1 MQAAIKTAHAER
13 FVSAFADFPA
23 NTVFYQPPTG
33 QWTHLAMT
41 YDGALIKIYA
51 NGVQVG
57 EDTKTGNI
65 TGDNVPFDIGGR
77 SAGLKFTGL
86 IDEVEVFNGAL
97 TSQEIFDIYSAVTLG
112 KCKHGLIQ
120 FSAPTYV
127 VNEGSPSVIIRVK
140 RTDGGV
146 GAVSVHY
153 ATSTVDF
160 ATADST
166 ATTVDGDYVATN
178 GTLTFAPGDTTKQF
192 TVLVNGDTKFENDE
206 TFVAN
211 LTNPT
216 NATIS
221 DDQGVGTITN
231 DDAPPS
237 FSIDDVIHNEGNT
250 GTTSYTFTVTKTGS
264 TALSASV
271 DYETMDGTAVAPG
284 DYTAIPITTLT
295 FAPGDTKKQ
304 VTVLVN
310 GDTTVEAD
318 ETFTVKLTTPTDATI
333 TDDEGLGTI
342 VNDDTAVSVTISAPS
357 TVLEDGTQNLTYT
370 FTRSPETSGNL
381 TVNFSVGGTAMFGSD
396 YTQTGA
402 ATFGTNSGTVTIP
415 DGQTTATV
423 TIDPTA
429 DNVAEPDET
438 VILTVTSGG
447 YNVGSPSAATGTIQ
461 NDDATV
467 TVSVSPAAVD
477 EDGATNLVYTFT
489 RDPLLTGP
497 LTIEFS
503 VSGTATF
510 NTDYTVTGADSFTS
524 TSGTVTF
531 ADGSNTA
538 TVTIDPTA
546 DNTYELNETVILT
559 VGSGTGY
566 SAGAPGAATGTI
578 TNDDTAPTLTIGD
591 RIAFEGNTGTTNFVF
606 TVTKSGST
614 EVPVTVN
621 FATADGT
628 SNPATGGASCGPG
641 TDYVSQ
647 SGMLTFPATG
657 AGSTSQTITIGVC
670 ADTTFEPNETFFVE
684 LSGETNATLA
694 DGEGRGTIQNDD
706 TPPPLSPVNTTDDVN
721 DGICNAAHCS
731 LREAIITANGS
742 SGAVP

>member
-23 NTVFYQPPTG
+23 NTVFYQPPPG

-86 IDEVEVFNGAL
+86 IDEVEVFDGAL

-127 VNEGSPSVIIRVK
+127 ANEGSPSVIIRVK

-153 ATSTVDF
+153 ATSNGTATAGSDYTATSGDLNWADGDTSDRTFTIPITDDGTYEGDETVNIALTNATGGAQIGPQGTAGLTIIDNDAAPAFSIDDVTHDEGDAGTTSYTFTVTKTGTTDLISTVDF

-295 FAPGDTKKQ
+295 FAPGDTTMQ
-304 VTVLVN
+304 VTVFVN
-310 GDTTVEAD
+310 GDTTY
-318 ETFTVKLTTPTDATI
+318 ETNEIFTVHLSNPSDATI
-333 TDDEGLGTI
+333 
-342 VNDDTAVSVTISAPS
+342 
-357 TVLEDGTQNLTYT
+357 
-370 FTRSPETSGNL
+370 
-381 TVNFSVGGTAMFGSD
+381 SD
-396 YTQTGA
+396 
-402 ATFGTNSGTVTIP
+402 
-415 DGQTTATV
+415 
-423 TIDPTA
+423 
-429 DNVAEPDET
+429 
-438 VILTVTSGG
+438 
-447 YNVGSPSAATGTIQ
+447 
-461 NDDATV
+461 
-467 TVSVSPAAVD
+467 
-477 EDGATNLVYTFT
+477 
-489 RDPLLTGP
+489 
-497 LTIEFS
+497 
-503 VSGTATF
+503 
-510 NTDYTVTGADSFTS
+510 
-524 TSGTVTF
+524 
-531 ADGSNTA
+531 ADG
-538 TVTIDPTA
+538 
-546 DNTYELNETVILT
+546 
-559 VGSGTGY
+559 
-566 SAGAPGAATGTI
+566 TGTI
-578 TNDDTAPTLTIGD
+578 TNDDAPP
-591 RIAFEGNTGTTNFVF
+591 AFSIDDVSNQEGNTGTTSYTF
-606 TVTKSGST
+606 TVTKTGAT
-614 EVPVTVN
+614 EVSSSVVYETVN
-621 FATADGT
+621 GTAV
-628 SNPATGGASCGPG
+628 APG
-641 TDYVSQ
+641 DFTAIPQ
-647 SGMLTFPATG
+647 TTLTFA
-657 AGSTSQTITIGVC
+657 AG
-670 ADTTFEPNETFFVE
+670 DTQKQV
-684 LSGETNATLA
+684 
-694 DGEGRGTIQNDD
+694 
-706 TPPPLSPVNTTDDVN
+706 
-721 DGICNAAHCS
+721 
-731 LREAIITANGS
+731 TAL
-742 SGAVP
+742 V